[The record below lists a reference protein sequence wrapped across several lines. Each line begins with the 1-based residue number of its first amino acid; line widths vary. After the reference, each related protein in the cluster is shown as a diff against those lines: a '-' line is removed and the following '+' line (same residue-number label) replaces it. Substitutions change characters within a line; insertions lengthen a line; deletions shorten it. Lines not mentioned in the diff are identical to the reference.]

1 MLVHIKKLYM
11 VFIKQVIKNVNIFYK
26 YYIVYLL
33 YEDELVKHDLRRP
46 LDSNTVLMKIKYG

>member
-1 MLVHIKKLYM
+1 M